1 MIDRRDRKSPSTVI
15 VTTTDRPN
23 RLPHQPGFLISA
35 EKNIITTITIS
46 FISAL
51 PRRCETTSAGS
62 TCGSDFHWAL
72 AALRCAWGGSHFVAS
87 HFHYS
92 FFWHEENI
100 ACKGVS
106 SEGAAEAYCIA
117 CTGRQTGLALV
128 QVE

>member
-35 EKNIITTITIS
+35 EKTSSPSPSPSSLRSRVVARLHQLAVHVGVIS
-46 FISAL
+46 IGRL
-51 PRRCETTSAGS
+51 RRCGVLGEARTLWHLI
-62 TCGSDFHWAL
+62 FIIH
-72 AALRCAWGGSHFVAS
+72 
-87 HFHYS
+87 